1 VKQAPWAPWGVQVAG
16 NFSLD
21 RAMASYAALQDRH
34 PEILG
39 GKAAMVVRAVNRSRG
54 RAALFQIRAPAASR
68 DEAAELCR
76 KLKAAGGACV
86 VFKNR

>member
-1 VKQAPWAPWGVQVAG
+1 
-16 NFSLD
+16 
-21 RAMASYAALQDRH
+21 MASYVALQERH

-68 DEAAELCR
+68 DEASDLCR
-76 KLKAAGGACV
+76 RLKAVGGACV
-86 VFKNR
+86 VFKSR